1 VTAVRIGVMLPTFSD
16 DAEHILVAARAAAT
30 GGLDGVFA
38 FDHLWPIGRPGR
50 PALWSFAALAAAAA
64 ATERVCVGPLVA
76 RVGLL
81 ADDDLMDAFHALIA
95 IAGRPRVIAALGT
108 GDHESAPENHAYGVP
123 YPHAAE
129 RLAAVARVAS
139 RLRDEG
145 VATWVGGLSAQTA
158 QVARAV
164 GAARNLWGVDLATIK
179 EAAQAGEGQV
189 PQVSWAGQVLVGRDR
204 TELEELRDR
213 FGDRPGLVAGTV
225 DEVAAQLG
233 AFGAAGASW
242 CVCAPLDYLARP
254 REAVETICLVRRAVP

>member
-1 VTAVRIGVMLPTFSD
+1 MTAVRLGVMLPTFSG
-16 DAEHILVAARAAAT
+16 DADHVLVAARAAAA

-50 PALWSFAALAAAAA
+50 PALWSFACLAAAAA
-64 ATERVCVGPLVA
+64 VTERVSVGPLVA

-81 ADDDLMDAFHALIA
+81 GDDDLIDAFHALVA
-95 IAGRPRVIAALGT
+95 IAGRARVIAALGT
-108 GDHESAPENHAYGVP
+108 GDRDSAPENRAYGVP

-139 RLRDEG
+139 RLCDEG
-145 VATWVGGLSAQTA
+145 VTTWVGGLSSGTA
-158 QVARAV
+158 EVARAV
-164 GAARNLWGVDLATIK
+164 GAARNLWGVDVATMA
-179 EAAQAGEGQV
+179 EAARAGEGV
-189 PQVSWAGQVLVGRDR
+189 PRATWSGQVLVGRDR
-204 TELEELRDR
+204 AELAELRDR

-225 DEVAAQLG
+225 EEVAAHLA

-254 REAVETICLVRRAVP
+254 REAVETVCLVRRAFP